1 MSFGDSNF
9 MRNLRIC
16 SVTFS
21 YFFDLYRNFMTILTK
36 STYKVKVGS
45 GEKFAEKAR
54 KYNLY
59 ELKNSELVRLKPL
72 NLAS

>member
-9 MRNLRIC
+9 MRNLKIR
-16 SVTFS
+16 SVKFS

-54 KYNLY
+54 KYNLL
-59 ELKNSELVRLKPL
+59 EQKNSDLVHLTPF